1 VCSSHAVDSA
11 FDSMSA
17 HAPVVLAAFL
27 AAVLAA
33 CTWAQTFLAPSPWLS
48 SKAQLNA
55 QSRGRSSSTLAR
67 PARAEQAVPAAP
79 LALSIAS
86 LGALAAAVARRQ
98 GAHSRS
104 SMVARRAT
112 VAQWNSRVKRI
123 EGGRAIFDVTIPKP
137 LGITPKE
144 FPNRPGVGIAGIKEG
159 GNTDLWNKEVLLN
172 DAEGMFV
179 LEGDEVVAVNG
190 TFCEGGDLKTV
201 SKLVKESEGDSV
213 TLKLVRNY
221 LRGPVKIVWKP
232 SLKMATYKRKALLR
246 ACEETLGANVRY
258 SCEDGWCSSCW
269 HAEETYMTVFR
280 ICKMDVPEKWDNV
293 VPFVLLSALEVK
305 NTKGVLVKNLMQA
318 DGVKPPRQD
327 GKLG

>member
-1 VCSSHAVDSA
+1 
-11 FDSMSA
+11 MSA
-17 HAPVVLAAFL
+17 YAPVVLAALL

-33 CTWAQTFLAPSPWLS
+33 CTWAQTFLAPSPRLS

-55 QSRGRSSSTLAR
+55 HSRGRSNSTLQC

-79 LALSIAS
+79 LALAMAS
-86 LGALAAAVARRQ
+86 LGALAASVARRRGQ

-104 SMVARRAT
+104 SMVACRAT

-123 EGGRAIFDVTIPKP
+123 EGGRAIFDVTITKP

-144 FPNRPGVGIAGIKEG
+144 FPNRPGVGIAGIKTG

-305 NTKGVLVKNLMQA
+305 NTKGVLVKNLMRLVCKPFRP
-318 DGVKPPRQD
+318 GVCGSPKHDMPVC
-327 GKLG
+327 

>member
-1 VCSSHAVDSA
+1 
-11 FDSMSA
+11 MSA
-17 HAPVVLAAFL
+17 HAPVVLAALL

-55 QSRGRSSSTLAR
+55 HSRSRSSGTLQR

-79 LALSIAS
+79 LALAMAS
-86 LGALAAAVARRQ
+86 LGALAASVARRR
-98 GAHSRS
+98 GPAAHSRS
-104 SMVARRAT
+104 SMVACRAT

-159 GNTDLWNKEVLLN
+159 PPGVSVEYVSMLLERLLLADLDLWNKEVLLN

-258 SCEDGWCSSCW
+258 SCEDGWCSQ
-269 HAEETYMTVFR
+269 VFR